1 MNDTD
6 IEVVIDKYKN
16 NINNIY
22 MSYIEKIKNSTNNIN
37 KLITIDDIENYLKDV
52 RKETEHLYRDVTSE
66 LIKNIDEQELIDQK
80 KRIQ

>member
-16 NINNIY
+16 NMNNIY

-52 RKETEHLYRDVTSE
+52 RK
-66 LIKNIDEQELIDQK
+66 KQK
-80 KRIQ
+80 IYIVM

>member
-1 MNDTD
+1 MNDKD

-16 NINNIY
+16 NMNNIY

-37 KLITIDDIENYLKDV
+37 KLITIDNIEDYLKDV
-52 RKETEHLYRDVTSE
+52 RKETEDLYCDLTSE